1 MNDRVSAW
9 LDSLGLAHYRE
20 AFAQH
25 AITWDV
31 LPELTDE
38 DLTSLGVLLG
48 HRKKLRRAITE
59 LVQQGD
65 SGHATAQPTPTAYP
79 FPPPVSGRELAE
91 RRQLTVM
98 FCDLV
103 GSTALASRLDPEEV
117 QPIIRKFLET
127 CSHAVTRF
135 HGYIAKYMGDGLL
148 AYFGYPQA
156 HEHDAERAIHAG
168 LAVLEL
174 VKTLPRDGVPGQD
187 IAVRIGIATGQV
199 LVGEL
204 IGTDTAQERSVFGET
219 PNLTAR
225 LQSLAA
231 PNQVIIDATTR
242 SLVGNE
248 FACAD
253 CGAVEL
259 KGFDQPIQ
267 AWQVVGRHVSASR
280 FESYRSGRQ
289 TDFIGRESELALL
302 LTRWREAVEGEGRV
316 VLLSGEAG
324 IGKSKLVWRLGEQ
337 LRDERHYII
346 TLQCSPHHTKTAL
359 YPVINHLRRVIGV
372 TGEDR
377 PATQWQKLE
386 TFAATSGL
394 HDPLTVTLLGDLLT
408 IAGGDQRPPVMLS
421 PDKRKELMLE
431 ALVQLLQSRAVQCPT
446 LCIVEDVHWI
456 DPTSM
461 ELLTRAIVAIQRIPA
476 LLVITARP
484 DFNPT
489 WSELNQVMVL
499 TLSRLSRRQSAEL
512 LVSTAGGKALPL
524 EVEQMILAKTEGVP
538 LYVEELTDSVIKS
551 RLLIEEPQAFRLQ
564 APLKDF
570 TIPDSLQALL
580 TERIDRLGL
589 AKEIA
594 QIGAALGREFGYELL
609 RELVDVAERE
619 LEDGLQA
626 LCASGLMAQEGE
638 IPLAKYVFRHAL
650 IQDAAYGIL
659 AKAAR
664 RTLHLRIAQTL
675 ETKFIER
682 TAREPELLAHHYE
695 QAAQIGQAIKYW
707 FLAAQRDATRSVHIE
722 ALHHFDQA
730 LHLLA
735 HVPQDSARNALE
747 LDLLIVRGR
756 TVISLRGGGADEI
769 ECNYRRAKE
778 LSQEN
783 PDSVQHFFA
792 TWGLWI
798 FHLVRGQLATAGVLA
813 KDLLALSQLQQK
825 QDLLVRAHSC
835 MGWTSFFFGRFD
847 EAKSHLLTTVS
858 LHDSHK
864 FSFTQDAGVSARTI
878 LARTQWILG
887 KVDQVESLVQEA
899 VGMARE
905 LGHPFT
911 LAFTLTAASEVHVT
925 LRDAYHALRFA
936 EEAIAVSTKYSFEG
950 PFAWATS
957 CQGWALFE
965 MGNEEEGLRGILK
978 GIAAAREAKAGI
990 DATHTLSVLADVYL
1004 RKQQIEEGLGVI
1016 EEALALVHS
1025 RGEVYWHAEL
1035 IRLKGELLLA
1045 QSDHLLAGA
1054 EQCFLEAMEIAQ
1066 RQHALM
1072 LELRAATSLTK
1083 LLKKQNKLDLAR
1095 RTLSSVYSRF
1105 GQHGANP
1112 DLTDARVLLESVS

>member
-1 MNDRVSAW
+1 MTDRVSAW
-9 LDSLGLAHYRE
+9 LESLGLDRYRE
-20 AFAQH
+20 AFEH
-25 AITWDV
+25 SDITWDL

-38 DLTSLGVLLG
+38 DLTALGMLLG
-48 HRKKLRRAITE
+48 HRKKLRRAIAQ
-59 LVQQGD
+59 LVQHRDGD
-65 SGHATAQPTPTAYP
+65 PTTAQASPVDHPV
-79 FPPPVSGRELAE
+79 PPPSSSRAQAE

-103 GSTALASRLDPEEV
+103 GSTALANRLDPEDV
-117 QPIIRKFLET
+117 QPIIRQFLDA
-127 CSHAVTRF
+127 CSDAISRG

-148 AYFGYPQA
+148 AYFGYPHA

-174 VKTLPRDGVPGQD
+174 VKTLPRDGRQD
-187 IAVRIGIATGQV
+187 QELAVRIGIATGHV

-204 IGTDTAQERSVFGET
+204 IGTEIAQERSVFGET
-219 PNLTAR
+219 PNLAAR

-231 PNQVIIDATTR
+231 PNQLIIDATTR
-242 SLVGNE
+242 LLVGNE
-248 FACAD
+248 FEFAD
-253 CGAVEL
+253 CGAVAL
-259 KGFDQPIQ
+259 KGFDLPVQ
-267 AWQVVGRHVSASR
+267 AWQVVGRNVSVSR

-289 TDFIGRESELALL
+289 THFIGRESEIALL

-337 LRDERHYII
+337 LREERHYII

-359 YPVINHLRRVIGV
+359 YPVLNHLRRVIGI

-394 HDPLTVTLLGDLLT
+394 HDPITVTLLGDLLS
-408 IAGGDQRPPVMLS
+408 IPGGDQRSPVMLS

-431 ALVQLLQSRAVQCPT
+431 ALLHLLQSRAMQCPT

-461 ELLTRAIVAIQRIPA
+461 DLLTRAIGAIQRMPA

-484 DFNPT
+484 DFNST
-489 WSELNQVMVL
+489 WSESNQVMVL
-499 TLSRLSRRQSAEL
+499 TLSRLSRRQSVEL

-551 RLLIEEPQAFRLQ
+551 RLLIEEPHAFRLK

-626 LCASGLMAQEGE
+626 LCASGLMVQEGE

-650 IQDAAYGIL
+650 IQDAAYSIL
-659 AKAAR
+659 PKAAR
-664 RTLHLRIAQTL
+664 RTLHLRIAQSL
-675 ETKFIER
+675 ETKFAER

-695 QAAQIGQAIKYW
+695 QAGLISPAIKYW

-756 TVISLRGGGADEI
+756 TLISLRGGGADEI

-783 PDSVQHFFA
+783 PDSVRHFFA

-813 KDLLALSQLQQK
+813 EDLLALSQLQQK
-825 QDLLVRAHSC
+825 QDLLVRAHSS

-864 FSFTQDAGVSARTI
+864 ISFTQDAGVSARTI

-950 PFAWATS
+950 PLAWATS
-957 CQGWALFE
+957 FQGWAMFE
-965 MGNEEEGLRGILK
+965 MGNEAEGLTRLLK

-990 DATHTLSVLADVYL
+990 DETHTLALLADVYL
-1004 RKQQIEEGLGVI
+1004 RKQQIDEGLGVI

-1025 RGEVYWHAEL
+1025 RGEAYWHVEL

-1045 QSDHLLAGA
+1045 QSGYLLAA
-1054 EQCFLEAMEIAQ
+1054 TEQCFLGAIQIAQ
-1066 RQHALM
+1066 AQQATM
-1072 LELRAATSLTK
+1072 LELRAATSLAK

-1112 DLTDARVLLESVS
+1112 DLTDACVLLESLS

>member
-1 MNDRVSAW
+1 MNDRVSVW

-20 AFAQH
+20 AFEQH

-48 HRKKLRRAITE
+48 HRKKLRRAIAE
-59 LVQQGD
+59 LVQQGGGD
-65 SGHATAQPTPTAYP
+65 QATAQPTPTAHP
-79 FPPPVSGRELAE
+79 FPPPVSGRALGE

-103 GSTALASRLDPEEV
+103 GSTTLASRLDPEEV
-117 QPIIRKFLET
+117 QPIIRRFLET
-127 CSHAVTRF
+127 CSHAVSRF

-148 AYFGYPQA
+148 VYFGYPQA

-174 VKTLPRDGVPGQD
+174 VKTLPRDGAQGQD
-187 IAVRIGIATGQV
+187 LAVRIGIATGQV

-219 PNLTAR
+219 PNLATR

-231 PNQVIIDATTR
+231 PNQVIIDETTR
-242 SLVGNE
+242 LLVGNE
-248 FACAD
+248 FECAD
-253 CGAVEL
+253 CGAVAL
-259 KGFDQPIQ
+259 KGFDLPVQT
-267 AWQVVGRHVSASR
+267 WQVVGRHVSVSR

-289 TDFIGRESELALL
+289 AHFLGRESEIALL

-316 VLLSGEAG
+316 VFLSGEAG

-377 PATQWQKLE
+377 PTTQWQKLE
-386 TFAATSGL
+386 TFAVTSGL
-394 HDPLTVTLLGDLLT
+394 HDPTTVALLGDLLS
-408 IAGGDQRPPVMLS
+408 IPDGDQRLPVMLS
-421 PDKRKELMLE
+421 PDKRKELMME
-431 ALVQLLQSRAVQCPT
+431 ALVQLLQSRAARCPT

-461 ELLTRAIVAIQRIPA
+461 DLLTRAIGAIQRMPS

-484 DFNPT
+484 DFNPI

-524 EVEQMILAKTEGVP
+524 EVEQMILAKTDGVP

-551 RLLIEEPQAFRLQ
+551 RLLIEEPHAFRLK

-594 QIGAALGREFGYELL
+594 QVGAALGREFGYELL

-626 LCASGLMAQEGE
+626 LCASGLMVQEGE

-659 AKAAR
+659 PKAAR

-675 ETKFIER
+675 ETTFAER

-695 QAAQIGQAIKYW
+695 QAGLIGPAIKYSA
-707 FLAAQRDATRSVHIE
+707 LAARRAAERSANVE
-722 ALHHFDQA
+722 ALLYFDKA
-730 LHLLA
+730 LDLLA
-735 HVPQDSARNALE
+735 QIPLTPERTASE
-747 LDLLIVRGR
+747 LDLLLARGR
-756 TVISLRGGGADEI
+756 TLITFKGYAADDVEH
-769 ECNYRRAKE
+769 NFLRAKE
-778 LSQEN
+778 LSQEK
-783 PDSVQHFFA
+783 PDSVQHFV
-792 TWGLWI
+792 TMSSLWS
-798 FHLVRGQLATAGVLA
+798 FHLVRGPLLTARDMA
-813 KDLLALSQLQQK
+813 DDLFAWAQRHP
-825 QDLLVRAHSC
+825 DPEVLVRAHSNV
-835 MGWTSFFFGRFD
+835 GVTASFLGKPT
-847 EAKSHLLTTVS
+847 EATTHLRTVIT
-858 LHDSHK
+858 LHDSHTLPY
-864 FSFTQDAGVSARTI
+864 SLEIGITARMI
-878 LARTQWILG
+878 LAKTSWILG
-887 KVDQVESLVQEA
+887 EVDQVEVLAQEA
-899 VGMARE
+899 IEMARK
-905 LGHPFT
+905 LAHPFT
-911 LAFTLTAASEVHVT
+911 LAFALTAASWVYAT
-925 LRDAYHALRFA
+925 LRDAARTFSLA
-936 EEAIAVSTKYSFEG
+936 EEAIVVSKKYSFEV
-950 PFAWATS
+950 PLAWATS
-957 CQGWALFE
+957 CQGWAMFD
-965 MGNEEEGLRGILK
+965 MGNEEGLAKLLK
-978 GIAAAREAKAGI
+978 GIAAAREAKASLS
-990 DATHTLSVLADVYL
+990 HTQILAMLAEVYL
-1004 RKQQIEEGLGVI
+1004 RKLRIDEGLGVI
-1016 EEALALVHS
+1016 EEALALVHAQ
-1025 RGEVYWHAEL
+1025 GEACWHAEL
-1035 IRLKGELLLA
+1035 LRLKGELFLA
-1045 QSDHLLAGA
+1045 QSDHLIAVA
-1054 EQCFLEAMEIAQ
+1054 EPCFLEAIEIAQ
-1066 RQHALM
+1066 AQQATM
-1072 LELRAATSLTK
+1072 LELRAATSLAR

-1112 DLTDARVLLESVS
+1112 DLTDARVLLESLS